1 MKQPCHKCGRR
12 HIGCHA
18 GCEDYADYK
27 AELERQREYTKKFQ
41 YIDPMNQTHEQ
52 EKKTETGS
60 TKAGTNK

>member
-1 MKQPCHKCGRR
+1 M
-12 HIGCHA
+12 GCHA

-52 EKKTETGS
+52 EKKNRNRKYKG
-60 TKAGTNK
+60 GNQ

>member
-1 MKQPCHKCGRR
+1 MKQPSHKCGCRR
-12 HIGCHA
+12 IGCHA

-52 EKKTETGS
+52 EKKNRNRKYKG
-60 TKAGTNK
+60 GNQ

>member
-12 HIGCHA
+12 RIGCYA

-41 YIDPMNQTHEQ
+41 YIDHMNQTHEQ
-52 EKKTETGS
+52 EKKNRNRKYKG
-60 TKAGTNK
+60 GNQ

>member
-1 MKQPCHKCGRR
+1 MKQPCRNCMKRR
-12 HIGCHA
+12 IGCHA

-52 EKKTETGS
+52 EKKNRNRRYKG
-60 TKAGTNK
+60 GNQ

>member
-52 EKKTETGS
+52 EKKNRNRKYKG
-60 TKAGTNK
+60 GNQ